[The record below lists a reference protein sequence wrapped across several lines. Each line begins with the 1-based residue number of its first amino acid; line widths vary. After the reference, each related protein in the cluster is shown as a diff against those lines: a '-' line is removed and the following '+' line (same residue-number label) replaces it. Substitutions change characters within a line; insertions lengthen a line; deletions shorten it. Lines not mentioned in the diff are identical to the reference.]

1 MLWLCEWSKTR
12 RRPYWR
18 QGETT
23 CWRLP
28 DPLTATATASGAI
41 EAPTAE
47 AYGRAVAA
55 DPSRLLFKDHRAR
68 CNDAKRNL
76 HRRFARGHVVDL
88 GGGRG
93 GDLLKFGHHVT
104 EYTCIDGCAAALEE
118 AQRRYSTNANDTRL
132 PRNATFVLCDLRRN
146 PEAIRAILSDADA
159 VSCMFSIHYFAAP
172 ILKVLNEALRPGTI
186 VYGIAP
192 DYRRIDRVLR
202 KTQPGEVAQH
212 GDARLWRRHDDDPAS
227 PLRWYHFQLGDLV
240 DGDEEILDWP
250 HLERSTCPRLHLK
263 SLQTLGPY
271 SSMIGLFATFVF
283 ETGRV
288 HAWSEFFH
296 PPVTRHVSTTSAP
309 ATSGASRPR
318 PNGHV
323 ARKRPKRQ

>member
-1 MLWLCEWSKTR
+1 MEKEKKGQSEKKNIFPGNNDALLWLCEWSKTR

-104 EYTCIDGCAAALEE
+104 A
-118 AQRRYSTNANDTRL
+118 
-132 PRNATFVLCDLRRN
+132 
-146 PEAIRAILSDADA
+146 
-159 VSCMFSIHYFAAP
+159 
-172 ILKVLNEALRPGTI
+172 
-186 VYGIAP
+186 
-192 DYRRIDRVLR
+192 
-202 KTQPGEVAQH
+202 
-212 GDARLWRRHDDDPAS
+212 
-227 PLRWYHFQLGDLV
+227 
-240 DGDEEILDWP
+240 
-250 HLERSTCPRLHLK
+250 
-263 SLQTLGPY
+263 
-271 SSMIGLFATFVF
+271 
-283 ETGRV
+283 
-288 HAWSEFFH
+288 
-296 PPVTRHVSTTSAP
+296 
-309 ATSGASRPR
+309 
-318 PNGHV
+318 
-323 ARKRPKRQ
+323 